1 MLITSQEQSITRK
14 IKDIYY
20 AFEMSKTVSKDDIL
34 LAYLNNFYA
43 GRGLYGAE
51 AAAQG
56 YFSKSAKDLSV
67 GESASIVVSPILTLV
82 NVF

>member
-1 MLITSQEQSITRK
+1 MVLQSQCRFLRCLITSQEQSITRK

-43 GRGLYGAE
+43 GRGLYGAK

-56 YFSKSAKDLSV
+56 YFSVDCKRFNS
-67 GESASIVVSPILTLV
+67 
-82 NVF
+82 